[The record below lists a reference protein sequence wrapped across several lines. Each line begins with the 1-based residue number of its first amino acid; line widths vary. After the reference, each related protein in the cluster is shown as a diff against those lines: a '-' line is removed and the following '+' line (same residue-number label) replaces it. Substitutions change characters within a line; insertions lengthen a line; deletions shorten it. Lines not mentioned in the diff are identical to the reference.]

1 MPTYARSLAPNPI
14 PLANLG
20 RFPLYRIKIPPD
32 FLDLLVA
39 ATLGNRYVVLGVIG
53 RGGMSVVYK
62 AKEIN
67 TGMIVAVKTLRT
79 HSLTDEMVVKR
90 FQREAELLSRLNH
103 PRIVNLHAYGTSSRG
118 QPYFVMDYLVGE
130 NLVDVLKREDH
141 IEPER
146 FQDIFVQVCAAIEH
160 AHKHGAIHR
169 DIKPGNIMLTRTKST
184 KDYVKVVDFGIA
196 KLAEEAQK
204 LTRMGEVWGSPIYMS
219 PEQCM
224 GAAIDARS
232 DIYSLGIVMYECL
245 TGRVPFLGRNYADT
259 MGKQISETP
268 PPFAKINPLL
278 KIPQNLET
286 IVMTA
291 LEKDP
296 PARYQ
301 SLTQMRKDLESALS
315 AQPGGAITIPPKL
328 AKSQGKNVAPA
339 DTVPPRASSNK
350 LRSMTS
356 GGKREA
362 DISLPKN
369 ESKAQVRPSQ
379 SRSNM
384 RPQTAPDMERPKNS
398 ITRSRME
405 PAVNPNRIRNLVLI
419 AGASLALS
427 GAMIAVFTHGDKV
440 ATVLASLIKQIV
452 GMDEPSTDQPGDG
465 VVQPSQPAEGGGEK
479 DPQKALQDFLSP
491 SQGTSQAT
499 GQGSSQGSGQAT
511 SEGMG
516 YPGQD
521 QAQTQGG
528 EDEKQQELQRQE
540 QEKLEQERQQKIQ
553 DDKLQE
559 EKLQDDRQR
568 QGQEG
573 DR

>member
-1 MPTYARSLAPNPI
+1 MPTYARSLAPKPI
-14 PLANLG
+14 PLADLG

-32 FLDLLVA
+32 FLDLLVG
-39 ATLGNRYVVLGVIG
+39 ATLGNRYYVLGVIG

-67 TGMIVAVKTLRT
+67 TGLVVAVKTLRT
-79 HSLTDEMVVKR
+79 HSLTDEMIVKR

-130 NLVDVLKREDH
+130 NLVDVLRREDH
-141 IEPER
+141 IDPER

-169 DIKPGNIMLTRTKST
+169 DIKPGNIMLTRKKNT

-224 GAAIDARS
+224 GADIDARS

-268 PPFAKINPLL
+268 PPFSKMKPEL
-278 KIPQNLET
+278 KIAPALES

-296 PARYQ
+296 KARYQ
-301 SLTQMRKDLESALS
+301 SLTQMRKDLEGALS
-315 AQPGGAITIPPKL
+315 AQSTNAITIPPKL
-328 AKSQGKNVAPA
+328 AKNQGKAGSLA
-339 DTVPPRASSNK
+339 DTTPPGSSRNK
-350 LRSMTS
+350 LRAMTS

-362 DISLPKN
+362 DNSLAKIDN
-369 ESKAQVRPSQ
+369 RNGARPSQ
-379 SRSNM
+379 SKSNIRS
-384 RPQTAPDMERPKNS
+384 QTAPDMERPKNS

-405 PAVNPNRIRNLVLI
+405 AAPLNPHRMRNLILI
-419 AGASLALS
+419 AGGSLILS
-427 GAMIAVFTHGDKV
+427 GSVIAVFTHGETV
-440 ATVLASLIKQIV
+440 AAVLASLIKQFV
-452 GMDEPSTDQPGDG
+452 GSDDQRARPLA
-465 VVQPSQPAEGGGEK
+465 QPIN
-479 DPQKALQDFLSP
+479 
-491 SQGTSQAT
+491 
-499 GQGSSQGSGQAT
+499 
-511 SEGMG
+511 
-516 YPGQD
+516 
-521 QAQTQGG
+521 
-528 EDEKQQELQRQE
+528 R
-540 QEKLEQERQQKIQ
+540 
-553 DDKLQE
+553 
-559 EKLQDDRQR
+559 
-568 QGQEG
+568 
-573 DR
+573 